1 MHLPLAM
8 NDQGQKLSK
17 QNLAHALDTQN
28 APQLLSQ
35 AIAALGQQSVDIDQP
50 NKMLAQAVAQ
60 WDIQRIP
67 KGTEIQGIFK

>member
-8 NDQGQKLSK
+8 NDQGQKTSK
-17 QNLAHALDTQN
+17 ANLYHALDTQN

-50 NKMLAQAVAQ
+50 NEMP
-60 WDIQRIP
+60 P
-67 KGTEIQGIFK
+67 KL